1 MATRRKTS
9 SAGGFSAESQPVE
22 EEKVVEVTE
31 PSTPEELEEEIK
43 AIEEFL
49 TEAVEEVLAEEET
62 KEEPPAPVPA
72 PEVKH
77 ENPPPPVG
85 TTLIRH
91 RRNIPRFVRR

>member
-49 TEAVEEVLAEEET
+49 TEVVEEVLAEEEA
-62 KEEPPAPVPA
+62 KEEPPAPISA
-72 PEVKH
+72 PEIKH
-77 ENPPPPVG
+77 ENPSPPVS

>member
-9 SAGGFSAESQPVE
+9 SAGGFSTESQPVE
-22 EEKVVEVTE
+22 EEKVVEITE
-31 PSTPEELEEEIK
+31 PSTPEELEEEIE

-49 TEAVEEVLAEEET
+49 TEAVEEVLVEEEA
-62 KEEPPAPVPA
+62 KEEPLAPAPA

-77 ENPPPPVG
+77 ENPPPS
-85 TTLIRH
+85 TTSLVRH

>member
-22 EEKVVEVTE
+22 EEKVVEITE

-49 TEAVEEVLAEEET
+49 TKAVEEVLVEEEA

-77 ENPPPPVG
+77 ENPPPVG